1 MINAV
6 HHLAII
12 ISAEQHLDFYK
23 LLGFHEAFRTIRPYD
38 TVVLMEGHGME
49 LEVFI
54 DPSHAPR
61 PDQEPLGLR
70 HFALR
75 VSEPLE
81 IEMERLRR
89 ESPGAFDC
97 GPIRHDWQGERF
109 VFLKD
114 PDGTVVELHE

>member
-12 ISAEQHLDFYK
+12 ISSEQLLSFYK
-23 LLGFHEAFRTIRPYD
+23 LLGFHETFRKIRSYD
-38 TVVLMEGHGME
+38 TVVLMEGHGMD

-54 DPSHAPR
+54 DPLHAQR

-81 IEMERLRR
+81 IEIERLKQ
-89 ESPGAFDC
+89 EAPGVFDF
-97 GPIRHDWQGERF
+97 GPIQHDWQGERF
-109 VFLKD
+109 VFIKD